1 MSKISV
7 PNNITYIPVFLTLRC
22 QLNCS
27 YCINGRSNN
36 LVKSRVELPSK
47 DWLSFLNNLDI
58 PKNVP
63 ITLGGGEPTLYK
75 EFYPLLKEL
84 KHPIDLL
91 TNLQFDLGD
100 FIENISPESMFSH
113 DITGYKSIRISFHP
127 KFMNIEDTVL
137 GASVLQ
143 NVGFNVGIFSINFPH
158 NIEYNL
164 KLAEEC
170 RISKVYFFIKDYLGY
185 YDGHLFGHFKYLD
198 SIKGKQNIEV
208 SCKTNELIIGPEGNI
223 YKCHRDLYLNE
234 DPIGSIFDNNFKISS
249 DYRDCNN
256 YGECNPCDVKL
267 KTNRFLEMG
276 SCSVDILKKR
286 WEREVD
292 QITGWDQ

>member
-1 MSKISV
+1 MKKLL
-7 PNNITYIPVFLTLRC
+7 LTLIFLLSVNIGFS
-22 QLNCS
+22 QLFTKKK
-27 YCINGRSNN
+27 I
-36 LVKSRVELPSK
+36 
-47 DWLSFLNNLDI
+47 LNNENFDKPQISWGYYLGVNNYDFNFDYKVDLEDI
-58 PKNVP
+58 Q
-63 ITLGGGEPTLYK
+63 T
-75 EFYPLLKEL
+75 
-84 KHPIDLL
+84 
-91 TNLQFDLGD
+91 Q
-100 FIENISPESMFSH
+100 
-113 DITGYKSIRISFHP
+113 KSF
-127 KFMNIEDTVL
+127 
-137 GASVLQ
+137 
-143 NVGFNVGIFSINFPH
+143 GFNVGIFSINFPQ
-158 NIEYNL
+158 NTEYNL

-170 RISKVYFFIKDYLGY
+170 RNAKIYFFIKDYLGY
-185 YDGHLFGHFKYLD
+185 YNRHLFGHFKYPD
-198 SIKGKQNIEV
+198 SIKGKQDTKV
-208 SCKTNELIIGPEGNI
+208 SCKTSELIIGPEGNI